1 MGSFTVFLFFSH
13 QRTCE
18 MQLISWK
25 KNNPLKKNSE
35 DIIALKKTHQ
45 SSVSQIPF
53 SVLSGSERCP
63 QKQQWQRPG
72 LLRLLSVRYPLMWTS
87 QPHTETC
94 QQQSTL
100 FNFCG
105 KWESRMSF
113 QRSLSSGLLFI
124 INPHVLL
131 LCLDTNR
138 LALFRN
144 VPSVWGKFDPK

>member
-1 MGSFTVFLFFSH
+1 
-13 QRTCE
+13 

-25 KNNPLKKNSE
+25 KNNPLKKKTQRGHNTPEKNTSILCLT
-35 DIIALKKTHQ
+35 DSILSSQRVRALSPETT
-45 SSVSQIPF
+45 V
-53 SVLSGSERCP
+53 
-63 QKQQWQRPG
+63 
-72 LLRLLSVRYPLMWTS
+72 
-87 QPHTETC
+87 TETRAFEASISEISSNVDL

-113 QRSLSSGLLFI
+113 QRSLSSRLLFI

-144 VPSVWGKFDPK
+144 VPSVWGKSDPK